1 MTYFEK
7 SALNIDRDPFN
18 IILDSRESNTSE

>member
-7 SALNIDRDPFN
+7 SALNIDLDPFN
-18 IILDSRESNTSE
+18 IILDSRESNTCE